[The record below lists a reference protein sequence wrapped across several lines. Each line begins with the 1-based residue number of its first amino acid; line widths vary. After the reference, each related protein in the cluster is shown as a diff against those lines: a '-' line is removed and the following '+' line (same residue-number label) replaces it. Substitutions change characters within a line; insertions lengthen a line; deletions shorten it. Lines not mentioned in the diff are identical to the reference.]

1 MGELIKIIIP
11 EIIHLLELFGITII
25 AIGGLRAFY
34 KYLMNLLMKKN
45 YSIKIDFAES
55 LTLALEFKLGAE
67 ILKTVLVQ
75 NLDEMYILG
84 AVILLRAVLAFV
96 IHWEVKGERK
106 LEGEKKL
113 EEARKLEEEKKKQYI
128 IEEV

>member
-11 EIIHLLELFGITII
+11 EIIHLLELFGIIII

>member
-1 MGELIKIIIP
+1 MGELIKIVIP
-11 EIIHLLELFGITII
+11 EIIHLLELFGISII

-75 NLDEMYILG
+75 NL
-84 AVILLRAVLAFV
+84 AFV

-106 LEGEKKL
+106 LEKEKK
-113 EEARKLEEEKKKQYI
+113 EQQYI
-128 IEEV
+128 KEV

>member
-1 MGELIKIIIP
+1 MGDLIKTIIP
-11 EIIHLLELFGITII
+11 EIIHILELFGITII

-34 KYLMNLLMKKN
+34 KYLMNLLMKKD
-45 YSIKIDFAES
+45 YSIKIDLAES

-84 AVILLRAVLAFV
+84 AVILLRTVLSFV
-96 IHWEVKGERK
+96 IHWEAKGERK
-106 LEGEKKL
+106 LEQ
-113 EEARKLEEEKKKQYI
+113 EKKKQQL
-128 IEEV
+128 EEHA